1 MNKSLQERTNAT
13 RDAAAD
19 WLLRMRRP
27 EADEADWLAFEA
39 WLDASPDHAAA
50 YDSVQALWE
59 EVGAAAP
66 ALKAALAPHGP
77 IARPHGAPPRIG
89 ASRRWTIAAGLAAA
103 ALAVAVVP
111 WSDVTAPTT
120 VYATGQGE
128 RLAVTLADGTRI
140 DLNAGSEIRVKLSR
154 RERRVVMSDAEA
166 VFDVTRDPGRP
177 FVIASGD
184 RTVRVLGTEF
194 GVRRRDGHVA
204 VTVATGVVEVSPVA
218 NAPGDPVRLTPGL
231 RLDHVEGAIQ
241 SQVSNADPAE
251 VFGWRS
257 GRLIYRDRPLREVV
271 ADLNRY
277 AKTPLRLADAR
288 TGEIRFSGVLVLD
301 DEQATVRR
309 LVALAPITSVPT
321 KDSILLRAQ

>member
-1 MNKSLQERTNAT
+1 MSKSPQERTDAT

-19 WLLRMRRP
+19 WLLRIRRP
-27 EADEADWLAFEA
+27 EADEGDWLAFEA
-39 WLDASPDHAAA
+39 WLAASPDHAAA
-50 YDSVQALWE
+50 YDAVLAVWE

-66 ALKAALAPHGP
+66 ALKANLAEDGT
-77 IARPHGAPPRIG
+77 GGVGPRIR
-89 ASRRWTIAAGLAAA
+89 ASRRWAIAAGLAA

-111 WSDVTAPTT
+111 WRDVTAPTT

-128 RLAVTLADGTRI
+128 RRTVTLADGTRI
-140 DLNAGSEIRVKLSR
+140 DLNAASEIRVKLTS
-154 RERRVVMSDAEA
+154 RERHVVMTDAEA

-177 FVIASGD
+177 FVIESGD
-184 RTVRVLGTEF
+184 LTVRVLGTQF
-194 GVRRRDGHVA
+194 GVRRRNGEVA
-204 VTVATGVVEVSPVA
+204 VVVARGVVEVRPAVDE
-218 NAPGDPVRLTPGL
+218 PGPRVRLTPGR

-241 SQVSNADPAE
+241 SHVSDADPEE

-257 GRLIYRDRPLREVV
+257 GRLIYRARPLSEVV

-288 TGEIRFSGVLVLD
+288 TGEIRFSGVLILD
-301 DEQATVRR
+301 DEQAIVRR

-321 KDSILLRAQ
+321 EDSILLSSQ